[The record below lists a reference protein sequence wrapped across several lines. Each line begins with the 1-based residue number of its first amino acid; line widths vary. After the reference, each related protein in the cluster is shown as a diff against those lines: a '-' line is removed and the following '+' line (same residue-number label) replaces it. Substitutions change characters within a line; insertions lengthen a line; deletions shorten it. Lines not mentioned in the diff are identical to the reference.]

1 MDNLQL
7 DVLQVVQDYVLMD
20 AEMSVQVALE
30 PALAVV
36 TANVTILA
44 REVVLDNVIILVAEV
59 VVQAVLEIVQVVL
72 RLAQVIVTG
81 VQALVIL
88 VAVRVVS

>member
-1 MDNLQL
+1 MDNLQP

-20 AEMSVQVALE
+20 AEMSVQVVLE
-30 PALAVV
+30 LVLAVV
-36 TANVTILA
+36 MVNVTILVL
-44 REVVLDNVIILVAEV
+44 EVVLDNVIILVAEV

-72 RLAQVIVTG
+72 RLVQVIAMDA
-81 VQALVIL
+81 QASVIP